1 LPLLDSDYLYKKIH
15 NMNTATIRKKL
26 YEYIRVADDRKVRA
40 IYTIIENDVIEPYEW
55 WNDNELLTELDHRSE
70 QIKSGNDPGILWEDA
85 KKEIL
90 SHRKIKENG

>member
-1 LPLLDSDYLYKKIH
+1 MQESDYLYKKIH

-70 QIKSGNDPGILWEDA
+70 QIRSENDPGILWEDA